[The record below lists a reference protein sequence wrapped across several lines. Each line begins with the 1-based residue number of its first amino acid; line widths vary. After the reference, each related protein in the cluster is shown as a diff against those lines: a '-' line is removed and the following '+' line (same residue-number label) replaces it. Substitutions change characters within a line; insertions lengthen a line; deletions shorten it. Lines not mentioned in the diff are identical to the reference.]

1 MHNEQWKEKNVTD
14 ILEQMAQDSS
24 ANSDQLDK
32 LDDSKLDKVARLAS
46 EAARLQEDLD
56 RTEEEAKHFKK
67 ALYKVTDELLPEALE
82 ELNLQKF
89 TLKDGSEISVKP
101 IYAASI
107 PKDRRDEAYDWL
119 REHGDGDI
127 IKNNITVT
135 FGKGEDQDA
144 EAFML
149 VCGNQGFTPQQI
161 EKIEP
166 MTLKAWL
173 REKVEAGHAIPLDL
187 FGAFISQRASIKRG
201 K

>member
-1 MHNEQWKEKNVTD
+1 MHNEQCKEKSVTD
-14 ILEQMAQDSS
+14 ILDQMAQDSS
-24 ANSDQLDK
+24 ANSDQIDK
-32 LDDSKLDKVARLAS
+32 LDDSKLDKVSRLAN
-46 EAARLQEDLD
+46 EAARLQEDVD

-67 ALYKVTDELLPEALE
+67 ALYKVTDELLPAAME
-82 ELNLQKF
+82 ELDIEKL
-89 TLKDGSEISVKP
+89 TLNDGSEISVKP

-127 IKNNITVT
+127 IKNNVTIT

-144 EAFML
+144 QAFM
-149 VCGNQGFTPQQI
+149 VMCGDQGFTPQQS

-173 REKVEAGHAIPLDL
+173 REKVEAGDPVPLDL
-187 FGAFISQRASIKRG
+187 FGAFISQRARIKRG

>member
-1 MHNEQWKEKNVTD
+1 MHNEQCKEKSVTD
-14 ILEQMAQDSS
+14 ILDQMAQDSS
-24 ANSDQLDK
+24 ANSDQIDK
-32 LDDSKLDKVARLAS
+32 LDDSKLDKVSRLAN
-46 EAARLQEDLD
+46 EAARLQEDVD

-67 ALYKVTDELLPEALE
+67 ALYKVTDELLPAAME
-82 ELNLQKF
+82 ELDIEKL
-89 TLKDGSEISVKP
+89 TLNDGSEISVKP

-173 REKVEAGHAIPLDL
+173 REKVEAGDPVPLDL

>member
-1 MHNEQWKEKNVTD
+1 MTD

>member
-1 MHNEQWKEKNVTD
+1 MHNEQCKEKSVTD
-14 ILEQMAQDSS
+14 ILDEMAQDSS
-24 ANSDQLDK
+24 ANSDQIDK
-32 LDDSKLDKVARLAS
+32 LDDNKLDKVSRLAS
-46 EAARLQEDLD
+46 EAARLQEDVD

-127 IKNNITVT
+127 IKNNVTIT

-144 EAFML
+144 QAFML
-149 VCGNQGFTPQQI
+149 MCGNQGFTPQQA

-173 REKVEAGHAIPLDL
+173 REKVEAGDPVPLDL

>member
-1 MHNEQWKEKNVTD
+1 MHNEQCKEKSVTD
-14 ILEQMAQDSS
+14 ILDQMAQDSS
-24 ANSDQLDK
+24 ANSDQIDK
-32 LDDSKLDKVARLAS
+32 LDDSKLDKVSRLAN
-46 EAARLQEDLD
+46 EAARLQEDVD

-67 ALYKVTDELLPEALE
+67 ALYKVTDELLPAAME
-82 ELNLQKF
+82 ELDIEKL
-89 TLKDGSEISVKP
+89 TLNDGSEISVKP

-127 IKNNITVT
+127 IKNNVTIT

-144 EAFML
+144 QAFM
-149 VCGNQGFTPQQI
+149 VMCGDQGFTPQQS

-173 REKVEAGHAIPLDL
+173 REKVEAGDPVPLDL

>member
-1 MHNEQWKEKNVTD
+1 MHNEQCKEKSVTD
-14 ILEQMAQDSS
+14 ILDQMAQDSS
-24 ANSDQLDK
+24 ANSDQIDK
-32 LDDSKLDKVARLAS
+32 LDDSKLDKVSRLAN
-46 EAARLQEDLD
+46 EAARLQEDVD

-67 ALYKVTDELLPEALE
+67 ALYKVTDELLPAAME
-82 ELNLQKF
+82 ELDIEKL
-89 TLKDGSEISVKP
+89 TLNDGSEISVKP

-127 IKNNITVT
+127 IKNNVTIT

-144 EAFML
+144 QAFML
-149 VCGNQGFTPQQI
+149 MCGNQGFTPQQA

-173 REKVEAGHAIPLDL
+173 REKVEAGDPVPLDL